1 MKLTMAI
8 TVTALIALTT
18 PVQAGTVGAI
28 TRSEINQAHLDGC
41 GTTLYRTPDFEKGQA
56 PIIWHDDFQTGLMR
70 WNGQLVTLTLQGK
83 PKSSVTP
90 VNQFVSAD
98 GDLRVTQT
106 LKVTKRLGEEWSN
119 MAGTLTLTQNGKS
132 QSVTVYGQSGC

>member
-1 MKLTMAI
+1 MKLAMAI

-18 PVQAGTVGAI
+18 PIQAGTVGAI
-28 TRSEINQAHLDGC
+28 THSEINQAHLDGC
-41 GTTLYRTPDFEKGQA
+41 GTTLYRTPDFEKGQP
-56 PIIWHDDFQTGLMR
+56 PILWHDDFQTGLMR
-70 WNGQLVTLTLQGK
+70 WNGQLVTLTLKGE

-90 VNQFVSAD
+90 VSQFVSA
-98 GDLRVTQT
+98 GGNLRVTQT
-106 LKVTKRLGEEWSN
+106 LKVTKRLGKELSN